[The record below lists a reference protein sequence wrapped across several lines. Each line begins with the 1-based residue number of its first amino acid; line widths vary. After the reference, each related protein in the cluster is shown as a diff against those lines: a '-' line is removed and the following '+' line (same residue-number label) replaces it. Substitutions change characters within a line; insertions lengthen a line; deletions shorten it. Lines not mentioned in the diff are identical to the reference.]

1 MVPEMSDHSGTSSL
15 SEDSSRRPLS
25 RRQVFE
31 RSQKRRSLLIALAS
45 SLAVIGLLV
54 VLIPQTPGWYKVK
67 RSFFNGPILDET
79 FPALLR
85 AFVKD
90 IQIFLWC
97 APCILVLGM
106 LLAIC
111 RNVRSPLLFPLRL
124 FAAAYTDIFRGIPV
138 ILTILLIG
146 FGIPGLGMDRP
157 WNSPYLWGS
166 VALILAY
173 SSYVSEV
180 FRAGIESIH
189 ESQRAGARSLGL
201 SSSQTLRHI
210 IIPQA
215 IRRVIPPLMNDFV
228 SLHKDVALI
237 SLIGPIEILRQA
249 GIDNSKYANFT
260 PYVGAAI
267 IFLLLTIPE
276 TRFVDHLMSR
286 ERRRTSGT
294 AVR

>member
-31 RSQKRRSLLIALAS
+31 RRQKRRSLLIALAS

-54 VLIPQTPGWYKVK
+54 ALIPQTPGWYKVK

-228 SLHKDVALI
+228 SLQKDVALI

-249 GIDNSKYANFT
+249 GIDKSKYANFT

>member
-15 SEDSSRRPLS
+15 SEDSSQRPPS

-31 RSQKRRSLLIALAS
+31 RRQKRRSLLIALAS

-228 SLHKDVALI
+228 SLQKDVALI

-249 GIDNSKYANFT
+249 GIDKSKYANFT

-276 TRFVDHLMSR
+276 TRFVDHLLSR

>member
-1 MVPEMSDHSGTSSL
+1 MVPEMSDHSGTNSL
-15 SEDSSRRPLS
+15 NEISKLRPIS

-31 RSQKRRSLLIALAS
+31 RRQKRRSLLIALAS

-54 VLIPQTPGWYKVK
+54 ALIPQTPGWYKVK

-228 SLHKDVALI
+228 SLQKDVALI

-249 GIDNSKYANFT
+249 GIDKSKYANFT

>member
-1 MVPEMSDHSGTSSL
+1 M
-15 SEDSSRRPLS
+15 
-25 RRQVFE
+25 
-31 RSQKRRSLLIALAS
+31 
-45 SLAVIGLLV
+45 
-54 VLIPQTPGWYKVK
+54 
-67 RSFFNGPILDET
+67 
-79 FPALLR
+79 
-85 AFVKD
+85 KD

-201 SSSQTLRHI
+201 STSQTLRHI

-228 SLHKDVALI
+228 SLQKMW
-237 SLIGPIEILRQA
+237 P
-249 GIDNSKYANFT
+249 
-260 PYVGAAI
+260 
-267 IFLLLTIPE
+267 
-276 TRFVDHLMSR
+276 
-286 ERRRTSGT
+286 
-294 AVR
+294 

>member
-1 MVPEMSDHSGTSSL
+1 MSDHSGTSSL
-15 SEDSSRRPLS
+15 SEDSSQRPLS

-31 RSQKRRSLLIALAS
+31 RRQKRRSLRIALAS

-201 SSSQTLRHI
+201 STSQTLRHI

-228 SLHKDVALI
+228 SLQKDVALI

-249 GIDNSKYANFT
+249 GIDKSKYANFT

>member
-1 MVPEMSDHSGTSSL
+1 MSQPGVT
-15 SEDSSRRPLS
+15 
-25 RRQVFE
+25 RRQAFE
-31 RSQKRRSLLIALAS
+31 RRQKRRSVVIALTS
-45 SLAVIGLLV
+45 TVIVIGLVVALV
-54 VLIPQTPGWYKVK
+54 PQTPGWYKVK
-67 RSFFNGPILDET
+67 RSFFNGEVLSET
-79 FPALLR
+79 FSGLLS

-97 APCILVLGM
+97 APCILIWGM
-106 LLAIC
+106 TLAVC
-111 RNVRSPLLFPLRL
+111 RSVRTPALFPLRL

-138 ILTILLIG
+138 ILTILLVG
-146 FGIPGLGMDRP
+146 FGVPGLGLGRP

-166 VALILAY
+166 VALVLAY
-173 SSYVSEV
+173 SSYVAEV
-180 FRAGIESIH
+180 FRAGIESVH

-201 SSSQTLRHI
+201 SSGQTLRFVVL
-210 IIPQA
+210 PQA
-215 IRRVIPPLMNDFV
+215 VRRVIPPLMNDFV
-228 SLHKDVALI
+228 SLQKDVALI

-249 GIDNSKYANFT
+249 GIDKSKFANFT

-276 TRFVDHLMSR
+276 TRFVDHLMTR

>member
-15 SEDSSRRPLS
+15 SEDSSQRPPS

-31 RSQKRRSLLIALAS
+31 RRQKRRSLLIALAS

-228 SLHKDVALI
+228 SLQKDVALI

-249 GIDNSKYANFT
+249 GIDKSKYANFT

>member
-1 MVPEMSDHSGTSSL
+1 VSQPGVT
-15 SEDSSRRPLS
+15 
-25 RRQVFE
+25 RRQAFE
-31 RSQKRRSLLIALAS
+31 RRQKRRSVLIALTS
-45 SLAVIGLLV
+45 TVIVIGLVVALV
-54 VLIPQTPGWYKVK
+54 PQTPGWYKVK
-67 RSFFNGPILDET
+67 RSFFNGEVLSET
-79 FPALLR
+79 FSGLLS

-97 APCILVLGM
+97 APCILIWGM
-106 LLAIC
+106 TLAVC
-111 RNVRSPLLFPLRL
+111 RSVRTPALFPLRL

-138 ILTILLIG
+138 ILTILLVG
-146 FGIPGLGMDRP
+146 FGIPGLGLARP

-173 SSYVSEV
+173 SSYVAEV
-180 FRAGIESIH
+180 FRAGIESVH

-201 SSSQTLRHI
+201 SSGQTLRFVVL
-210 IIPQA
+210 PQA
-215 IRRVIPPLMNDFV
+215 VRRVIPPLMNDFV
-228 SLHKDVALI
+228 SLQKDVALI

-249 GIDNSKYANFT
+249 GIDKSKFANFT

-276 TRFVDHLMSR
+276 TRFVDHLMTR

>member
-1 MVPEMSDHSGTSSL
+1 MSDHSGTSSL
-15 SEDSSRRPLS
+15 SEDSTQRPLS

-31 RSQKRRSLLIALAS
+31 QRQKRRSLLIALAS

-201 SSSQTLRHI
+201 STSQTLRHI

-228 SLHKDVALI
+228 SLQKDVALI

-249 GIDNSKYANFT
+249 GIDKSKYANFT

>member
-1 MVPEMSDHSGTSSL
+1 MSDHSGTSSL
-15 SEDSSRRPLS
+15 SEDSSQRPLS

-31 RSQKRRSLLIALAS
+31 RRQKRRSLLIALAS

-54 VLIPQTPGWYKVK
+54 ALIPQTPGWYKVK
-67 RSFFNGPILDET
+67 RSFFNGPVLDET

-146 FGIPGLGMDRP
+146 FG
-157 WNSPYLWGS
+157 
-166 VALILAY
+166 
-173 SSYVSEV
+173 
-180 FRAGIESIH
+180 
-189 ESQRAGARSLGL
+189 
-201 SSSQTLRHI
+201 
-210 IIPQA
+210 
-215 IRRVIPPLMNDFV
+215 
-228 SLHKDVALI
+228 
-237 SLIGPIEILRQA
+237 
-249 GIDNSKYANFT
+249 
-260 PYVGAAI
+260 
-267 IFLLLTIPE
+267 
-276 TRFVDHLMSR
+276 
-286 ERRRTSGT
+286 
-294 AVR
+294 

>member
-15 SEDSSRRPLS
+15 SEDSSQRPLS

-31 RSQKRRSLLIALAS
+31 RRQKRRSLLIALAS

-54 VLIPQTPGWYKVK
+54 ALIPQTPGWYKVK

-228 SLHKDVALI
+228 SLQKDVALI

-249 GIDNSKYANFT
+249 GIDKSKYANFT

>member
-15 SEDSSRRPLS
+15 SEDSSQRSLS

-31 RSQKRRSLLIALAS
+31 RRQKRRSLRIALAS

-228 SLHKDVALI
+228 SLQKDVALI

-249 GIDNSKYANFT
+249 GIDKSKYANFT

>member
-15 SEDSSRRPLS
+15 SEDSSQRPLS

-31 RSQKRRSLLIALAS
+31 RRQKRRSLLIALAS

-54 VLIPQTPGWYKVK
+54 ALIPQTPGWYKVK
-67 RSFFNGPILDET
+67 RSFFNGPVLDET

-201 SSSQTLRHI
+201 STSQTLRHI

-228 SLHKDVALI
+228 SLQKDVALI

-249 GIDNSKYANFT
+249 GIDKSKFANFT

>member
-67 RSFFNGPILDET
+67 RSFFNAPILDET

-228 SLHKDVALI
+228 SLQKDVALI

-249 GIDNSKYANFT
+249 GIDKSKYANFT

>member
-1 MVPEMSDHSGTSSL
+1 MSQPGVT
-15 SEDSSRRPLS
+15 
-25 RRQVFE
+25 RRQAFE
-31 RSQKRRSLLIALAS
+31 RRQKRRSVLIALTS
-45 SLAVIGLLV
+45 TVIVIGLVVALV
-54 VLIPQTPGWYKVK
+54 PQTPGWYKVK
-67 RSFFNGPILDET
+67 RSFFNGEVLSET
-79 FPALLR
+79 FSGLLS

-97 APCILVLGM
+97 APCILIWGM
-106 LLAIC
+106 TLAVC
-111 RNVRSPLLFPLRL
+111 RSVRTPALFPLRL

-138 ILTILLIG
+138 ILTILLVG
-146 FGIPGLGMDRP
+146 FGIPGLGLARP

-173 SSYVSEV
+173 SSYVAEV
-180 FRAGIESIH
+180 FRAGIESVH

-201 SSSQTLRHI
+201 SSGQTLRFVVL
-210 IIPQA
+210 PQA
-215 IRRVIPPLMNDFV
+215 VRRVIPPLMNDFV
-228 SLHKDVALI
+228 SLQKDVALI

-249 GIDNSKYANFT
+249 GIDKSKFANFT

-276 TRFVDHLMSR
+276 TRFVDHLMTR

>member
-15 SEDSSRRPLS
+15 SEDSSQRPLS

-31 RSQKRRSLLIALAS
+31 RRQKRRSLRIALAS

-54 VLIPQTPGWYKVK
+54 VLIPRTPGWYKVR

-228 SLHKDVALI
+228 SLQKDVALI

-249 GIDNSKYANFT
+249 GIDKSKYANFT

>member
-1 MVPEMSDHSGTSSL
+1 MSQPGVT
-15 SEDSSRRPLS
+15 
-25 RRQVFE
+25 RRQAFE
-31 RSQKRRSLLIALAS
+31 RRQKRRSVLIALTS
-45 SLAVIGLLV
+45 TVIVIGLVVALV
-54 VLIPQTPGWYKVK
+54 PQTPGWYKVK
-67 RSFFNGPILDET
+67 RSFFNGEVLSDT
-79 FPALLR
+79 FSGLLS

-97 APCILVLGM
+97 APCILIWGM
-106 LLAIC
+106 TLAVC
-111 RNVRSPLLFPLRL
+111 RSVRTPALFPLRL

-138 ILTILLIG
+138 ILTILLVG
-146 FGIPGLGMDRP
+146 FGVPGLGLGRP

-166 VALILAY
+166 VALVLAY
-173 SSYVSEV
+173 SSYVAEV
-180 FRAGIESIH
+180 FRAGIESVH

-201 SSSQTLRHI
+201 SSGQTLRFVI
-210 IIPQA
+210 LPQA
-215 IRRVIPPLMNDFV
+215 VRRVIPPLMNDFV
-228 SLHKDVALI
+228 SLQKDVALI

-249 GIDNSKYANFT
+249 GIDKSKFANFT

-276 TRFVDHLMSR
+276 TRFVDHLMTR

>member
-15 SEDSSRRPLS
+15 SEDSTQRPLS

-31 RSQKRRSLLIALAS
+31 RRQKRRSLRIALAS

-54 VLIPQTPGWYKVK
+54 VLIPQTPGWYKVR

-228 SLHKDVALI
+228 SLQKDVALI

-249 GIDNSKYANFT
+249 GIDKSKYANFT

>member
-15 SEDSSRRPLS
+15 SEDSSQRPLS

-31 RSQKRRSLLIALAS
+31 RRQKRRSLRIALAS

-54 VLIPQTPGWYKVK
+54 VLIPRTPGWYKVK

-228 SLHKDVALI
+228 SLQKDVALI

-249 GIDNSKYANFT
+249 GIDKSKYANFT

>member
-15 SEDSSRRPLS
+15 SEDSSQRPLS

-31 RSQKRRSLLIALAS
+31 RRQKRRSLRIALAS

-54 VLIPQTPGWYKVK
+54 ALIPQTPGWYKVK

-201 SSSQTLRHI
+201 STSQTLRHI

-228 SLHKDVALI
+228 SLQKDVALI

-249 GIDNSKYANFT
+249 GIDKSKYANFT

>member
-1 MVPEMSDHSGTSSL
+1 MRDHSGTSSL
-15 SEDSSRRPLS
+15 SEDSSQRPLS

-31 RSQKRRSLLIALAS
+31 RRQKRRSLLVALAS

-54 VLIPQTPGWYKVK
+54 ALIPQTPGWYKVK

-79 FPALLR
+79 FPALLQ

-228 SLHKDVALI
+228 SLQKDVALI

-249 GIDNSKYANFT
+249 GIDKSKYANFT

>member
-1 MVPEMSDHSGTSSL
+1 MVPEMSDHSGAISL

-31 RSQKRRSLLIALAS
+31 RRQKRRSLLIALAS

-54 VLIPQTPGWYKVK
+54 ALIPQTPGWYKVK

-228 SLHKDVALI
+228 SLQKDVALI

-249 GIDNSKYANFT
+249 GIDKSKYANFT